1 MSIMERMRELESYD
15 DNSLIEMITNGN
27 PRYPQY
33 AVLGEIQRREDL
45 RRITKNQ
52 IARQNQPNMTVADRK
67 VMEFSQ
73 GAMPMN
79 PVNTVYNQ
87 AEPSAT
93 PTGLGSVAPTLMRE
107 GGLTQMQAGKQTKVK
122 PSYSDLA
129 SQLSESELNM
139 VNQAVMKDRTA
150 RMTSDLGKTGR
161 VLGGGVNLSE
171 QALSFLGGSG
181 GNVPIF
187 AGSPEEK
194 KFIEVASN
202 ILANRNKKIAT
213 MKKGGLTQMQE
224 GERTSLEESFDNPI
238 FLQPDPMMMGMTSQ
252 MSMGQDLGSNEF
264 LRSIGVIDE
273 EGNVDPVQAGL
284 VGLSAIP
291 VVRTTGAVLGGLAKV
306 GNKLGLG
313 KLATKIG
320 EKTKDLFT
328 RRPEFVTTR
337 SGKVVSTSTPQGKF
351 AKTMQKNPKITYGN
365 RVFSPSQTLST
376 VGGVALPAAIIRGL
390 PESVG
395 NLTGTADP
403 QFEQVAFEG
412 NMPMQKQPNQLTGL
426 DQAMIGFSILASNN
440 MTELGA
446 NMINVLQ
453 SIQAR
458 GGTDADKA
466 QVDYLKSRTDLI
478 RKEIANYDS
487 TQLQTEIT
495 AVNKAIETMEETGGS
510 PAEITGARTYLDAL
524 IKELAEKRN
533 ISIEQSFAGGA
544 REE

>member
-93 PTGLGSVAPTLMRE
+93 PAGLGSVAPTL
-107 GGLTQMQAGKQTKVK
+107 MQAGKQTKVK

-202 ILANRNKKIAT
+202 ILANKNKKIAT
-213 MKKGGLTQMQE
+213 MKKGGDTEVQKKLY
-224 GERTSLEESFDNPI
+224 GGLISLGARVAPYLGRGLGRIRDLIQKSYTKKNPA
-238 FLQPDPMMMGMTSQ
+238 FTDPARFQ
-252 MSMGQDLGSNEF
+252 GSSTMNIP
-264 LRSIGVIDE
+264 LPGGAGVIQQS
-273 EGNVDPVQAGL
+273 GQA
-284 VGLSAIP
+284 
-291 VVRTTGAVLGGLAKV
+291 VVPYVA
-306 GNKLGLG
+306 
-313 KLATKIG
+313 
-320 EKTKDLFT
+320 
-328 RRPEFVTTR
+328 P
-337 SGKVVSTSTPQGKF
+337 
-351 AKTMQKNPKITYGN
+351 
-365 RVFSPSQTLST
+365 RVFSPLRTT
-376 VGGVALPAAIIRGL
+376 
-390 PESVG
+390 
-395 NLTGTADP
+395 
-403 QFEQVAFEG
+403 
-412 NMPMQKQPNQLTGL
+412 LTGL
-426 DQAMIGFSILASNN
+426 TAGATAAPFFIPEATGDGGTGDGGGGQQYTLNETGGLSTMQGMSNEQQQGFDLARTGFAILASKN
-440 MTELGA
+440 MAEFGA
-446 NMINVLQ
+446 NMLNVLN
-453 SIQAR
+453 SIEAR
-458 GGTDADKA
+458 GGTDAEKA
-466 QVDYLKSRTDLI
+466 QADYYKAQTAKI
-478 RKEIANYDS
+478 GKELENYDS
-487 TQLQTEIT
+487 NQLQVELS
-495 AVNKAIETMEETGGS
+495 AVNKSIETLEETGQND
-510 PAEITGARTYLDAL
+510 TL
-524 IKELAEKRN
+524 N
-533 ISIEQSFAGGA
+533 I
-544 REE
+544 

>member
-73 GAMPMN
+73 GAMPIN

-93 PTGLGSVAPTLMRE
+93 PAGLGSVAPTLMRE
-107 GGLTQMQAGKQTKVK
+107 
-122 PSYSDLA
+122 
-129 SQLSESELNM
+129 
-139 VNQAVMKDRTA
+139 
-150 RMTSDLGKTGR
+150 
-161 VLGGGVNLSE
+161 
-171 QALSFLGGSG
+171 
-181 GNVPIF
+181 
-187 AGSPEEK
+187 
-194 KFIEVASN
+194 
-202 ILANRNKKIAT
+202 
-213 MKKGGLTQMQE
+213 GGLTQMQE

-238 FLQPDPMMMGMTSQ
+238 FLQSDPMMMGMTSQ
-252 MSMGQDLGSNEF
+252 MSMGQDLGGLKL
-264 LRSIGVIDE
+264 LRRIGVIDE
-273 EGNVDPVQAGL
+273 EGNVDPIQAGL
-284 VGLSAIP
+284 VGLS
-291 VVRTTGAVLGGLAKV
+291 VVPAYSTARATLGGLKTV
-306 GNKLGLG
+306 GTKLGLG
-313 KLATKIG
+313 KLFTKIG
-320 EKTKDLFT
+320 EKSKDLFT
-328 RRPEFVTTR
+328 RKPEFVTTK
-337 SGKVVSTSTPQGKF
+337 SGKVIPTSTTQGKF
-351 AKTMQKNPKITYGN
+351 AKTMQTNPKITYGP
-365 RVFSPSQTLST
+365 RVFSPSRTLST
-376 VGGVALPAAIIRGL
+376 VGGVALPAAVIRGM

-412 NMPMQKQPNQLTGL
+412 NMPVQKQPNQLTGL

-524 IKELAEKRN
+524 IEELAAKRN
-533 ISIEQSFAGGA
+533 ISLKESFAGGA

>member
-93 PTGLGSVAPTLMRE
+93 PAGLGSVAPTL
-107 GGLTQMQAGKQTKVK
+107 MQAGKQTKVK

-202 ILANRNKKIAT
+202 ILANKNKKIAT
-213 MKKGGLTQMQE
+213 MKKGGDTE
-224 GERTSLEESFDNPI
+224 
-238 FLQPDPMMMGMTSQ
+238 
-252 MSMGQDLGSNEF
+252 
-264 LRSIGVIDE
+264 
-273 EGNVDPVQAGL
+273 VQKKFY
-284 VGLSAIP
+284 
-291 VVRTTGAVLGGLAKV
+291 GGLI
-306 GNKLGLG
+306 GLG
-313 KLATKIG
+313 ARVAPAIGRGLGRVRDLIQKSYTKRNPAATDPARFQG
-320 EKTKDLFT
+320 
-328 RRPEFVTTR
+328 
-337 SGKVVSTSTPQGKF
+337 SSTMNIPLQGG
-351 AKTMQKNPKITYGN
+351 AGVMQQTGQSLVPYVAP
-365 RVFSPSQTLST
+365 RVFSPL
-376 VGGVALPAAIIRGL
+376 R
-390 PESVG
+390 
-395 NLTGTADP
+395 TG
-403 QFEQVAFEG
+403 
-412 NMPMQKQPNQLTGL
+412 LTGL
-426 DQAMIGFSILASNN
+426 TAGSIAAPFFIPEATGDGGTGDGTQQYTFDETGFAILASKN
-440 MTELGA
+440 MAEFGA
-446 NMINVLQ
+446 NMLGVLN
-453 SIQAR
+453 SIEAR
-458 GGTDADKA
+458 GGTGTEKA
-466 QVDYLKSRTDLI
+466 QADYYKAQTAKI
-478 RKEIANYDS
+478 GKELENYDLN
-487 TQLQTEIT
+487 QLQVELS
-495 AVNKAIETMEETGGS
+495 AVNKSIETLEEAGQDGT
-510 PAEITGARTYLDAL
+510 AAYLGATAYLDQL
-524 IKELAEKRN
+524 IRTLAEKRGFN
-533 ISIEQSFAGGA
+533 LEQSFAGGA
-544 REE
+544 RVE

>member
-93 PTGLGSVAPTLMRE
+93 PAGLGSVAPTL
-107 GGLTQMQAGKQTKVK
+107 MQAGKQTKVK

-187 AGSPEEK
+187 ADSPEEK

-202 ILANRNKKIAT
+202 ILANKNKKIAT
-213 MKKGGLTQMQE
+213 MKKGGDTEVQKKVFGGLIGLGARVAPAIGRGLGRIRDLIQKSYTKK
-224 GERTSLEESFDNPI
+224 NPA
-238 FLQPDPMMMGMTSQ
+238 FTDPARFQ
-252 MSMGQDLGSNEF
+252 GSSTMNIP
-264 LRSIGVIDE
+264 LPGGAGVIQQS
-273 EGNVDPVQAGL
+273 GQA
-284 VGLSAIP
+284 
-291 VVRTTGAVLGGLAKV
+291 VVPYVA
-306 GNKLGLG
+306 
-313 KLATKIG
+313 
-320 EKTKDLFT
+320 
-328 RRPEFVTTR
+328 P
-337 SGKVVSTSTPQGKF
+337 
-351 AKTMQKNPKITYGN
+351 
-365 RVFSPSQTLST
+365 RVFSPLRTT
-376 VGGVALPAAIIRGL
+376 
-390 PESVG
+390 
-395 NLTGTADP
+395 
-403 QFEQVAFEG
+403 
-412 NMPMQKQPNQLTGL
+412 LTGL
-426 DQAMIGFSILASNN
+426 TAGATAAPFFIPEATGDGGTGDGGGGQQYTLNETGGLSTMQGMSNEQQQGFDLARTGFAILASKN
-440 MTELGA
+440 MAEFGA
-446 NMINVLQ
+446 NMLNVLN
-453 SIQAR
+453 SIEAR
-458 GGTDADKA
+458 GGTGAEKA
-466 QVDYLKSRTDLI
+466 QADYYKAQTAKI
-478 RKEIANYDS
+478 GKELENYDLN
-487 TQLQTEIT
+487 QLQVELS
-495 AVNKAIETMEETGGS
+495 AVNKSIETLEEAGQNDT
-510 PAEITGARTYLDAL
+510 PQYLGATALLGEL
-524 IKELAEKRN
+524 IKALAEKRGFN
-533 ISIEQSFAGGA
+533 LEQSFAGGA
-544 REE
+544 RVE